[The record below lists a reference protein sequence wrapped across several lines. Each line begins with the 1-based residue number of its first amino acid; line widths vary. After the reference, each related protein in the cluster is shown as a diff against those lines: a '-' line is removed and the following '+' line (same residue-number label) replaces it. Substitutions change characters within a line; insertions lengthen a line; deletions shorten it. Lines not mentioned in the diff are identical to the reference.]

1 MSKVALPMCSNFFSL
16 ISDVLGG
23 VGSLHSDGKKNVCR
37 TSIEIDG
44 TDFEY
49 FGHSVWVLS
58 LSYIL
63 FVPKVG
69 FNRRLFF

>member
-1 MSKVALPMCSNFFSL
+1 MQWDVKNSYAYVPQFFSL
-16 ISDVLGG
+16 ISDGLGG
-23 VGSLHSDGKKNVCR
+23 VGSLYREEKR
-37 TSIEIDG
+37 TSIEMDG
-44 TDFEY
+44 TDFEN
-49 FGHSVWVLS
+49 FGHSVWVVLS